1 MKVFID
7 TNIPMYAAGK
17 DHPHKNS
24 CKEIMMSAAT
34 GKLKAYT
41 DVEVFQEILYRFFYI
56 NRAETGYHIFD
67 NFFRI
72 MEGYILPVT
81 PRDISLTRDLSETY
95 KNSKLSPRDFV
106 HLAVMLNNDI
116 EQIITTDKGFSSVN
130 LVKVVMP

>member
-17 DHPHKNS
+17 EHPYKSS
-24 CKEIMMSAAT
+24 CSEIIMAAAT

-41 DVEVFQEILYRFFYI
+41 DVEVFQEVLYRFFYI
-56 NRAETGYHIFD
+56 NKPEMGYKVFD
-67 NFFRI
+67 NFYKI
-72 MEGYILPVT
+72 MEGHILSVT
-81 PRDISLTRDLSETY
+81 PRDISLTRDLSEAY

-116 EQIITTDKGFSSVN
+116 EHMITTDKGFRSVDII
-130 LVKVVMP
+130 KVVIP